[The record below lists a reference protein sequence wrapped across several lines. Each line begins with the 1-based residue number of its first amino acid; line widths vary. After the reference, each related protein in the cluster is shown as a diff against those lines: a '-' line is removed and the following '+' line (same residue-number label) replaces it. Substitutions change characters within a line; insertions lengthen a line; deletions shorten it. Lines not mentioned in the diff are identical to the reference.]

1 MPFDFVVWKLFPKY
15 LPTVIQEVI
24 NNFDGKLGFSAVKK
38 EYSEEFVIGGKYI
51 FFNNYLFYC

>member
-24 NNFDGKLGFSAVKK
+24 NNFDGKFGFSAVKK
-38 EYSEEFVIGGKYI
+38 NIKMNS
-51 FFNNYLFYC
+51 